1 MFEIDENVRRLNEK
15 EKKQYEADGDLLVLP
30 FF

>member
-1 MFEIDENVRRLNEK
+1 MFKIDENVRRLNEK
-15 EKKQYEADGDLLVLP
+15 EKKQYEADGYLLVLT